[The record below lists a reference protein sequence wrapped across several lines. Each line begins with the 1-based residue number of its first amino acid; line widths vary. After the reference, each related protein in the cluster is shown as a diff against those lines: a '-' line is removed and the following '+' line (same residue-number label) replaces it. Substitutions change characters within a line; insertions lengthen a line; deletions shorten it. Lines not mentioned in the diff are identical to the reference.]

1 MALNK
6 FNPTPKIWWRGYD
19 PNHTAPVYN
28 VPGTNFKLITTDSLP
43 VREKMLND
51 FVKRCK
57 GIIEVGLQ
65 WAPNLVR
72 SHLINYMLELQHPA
86 TDLTQHTG
94 LALATESV
102 LNYAGYNR
110 AASFL
115 GVIHISFN
123 SPFTF
128 CPFNVINCI

>member
-1 MALNK
+1 
-6 FNPTPKIWWRGYD
+6 
-19 PNHTAPVYN
+19 
-28 VPGTNFKLITTDSLP
+28 
-43 VREKMLND
+43 MLTD

-72 SHLINYMLELQHPA
+72 SHLINYMLEIQHPS
-86 TDLTQHTG
+86 TDLPQHTG

-110 AASFL
+110 SASFL
-115 GVIHISFN
+115 GVSKVSRLRVFSSFGN
-123 SPFTF
+123 LRF
-128 CPFNVINCI
+128 CDLILL